1 MQIEELWQFPVKGL
15 GGHKIAAATLAAGR
29 HFPDDR
35 RFAISTGDA
44 KSAATASGTWL
55 QKAHFLQL
63 LTHEDLAAFQCS
75 YSMVDGVA
83 TLTLSHRDRTCLA
96 INPADPDQRAALEQ
110 LFADRLGA
118 RLAGWPRL
126 FEMPTGAYSD
136 QPTALISLAS
146 TASLAAFAAASG
158 TRPDNRRFRIN
169 IVISGVAAFQES
181 ELIGRHM
188 QCGDA
193 KLAIK
198 KPVGRCAAINVDPDT
213 ARRGP
218 DHLAMMRT
226 HFGHSD
232 LGIFAEI
239 TGGGQIKAGDKI
251 TLL

>member
-1 MQIEELWQFPVKGL
+1 MKIEALWQFPVKGL
-15 GGHKIAAATLAAGR
+15 GGHKIAAASLAAGR

-44 KSAATASGTWL
+44 KSAATASGIWL

-63 LTHEDLAAFQCS
+63 LAHEDLAAYQCS
-75 YSMVDGVA
+75 YSMVDGVGR
-83 TLTLSHRDRTCLA
+83 LTLSHRDHTCLA
-96 INPADPDQRAALEQ
+96 IDPADPDQRAAFEQ
-110 LFADRLGA
+110 IFANRLGA

-181 ELIGRHM
+181 DLIGRHI

-193 KLAIK
+193 ILAVK

-213 ARRGP
+213 AMRGP
-218 DHLAMMRT
+218 DHIAMMRA

-239 TGGGQIKAGDKI
+239 TRGGQINTDDTI